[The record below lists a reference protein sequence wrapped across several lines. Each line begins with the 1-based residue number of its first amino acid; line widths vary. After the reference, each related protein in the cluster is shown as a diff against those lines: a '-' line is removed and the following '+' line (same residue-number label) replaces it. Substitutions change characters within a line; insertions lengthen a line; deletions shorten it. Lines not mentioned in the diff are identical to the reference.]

1 MKKKIPIL
9 AQKFRQYCEANK
21 HKGDSEEI
29 RDELINSNHM
39 KVLEQN
45 KQYFASKKKQ
55 VEDQRR
61 RDNVKLED
69 LIQMCVAQINS
80 TVNKVVGDSGD
91 ESEYIEEAKV
101 PHEILRKRY
110 WEDRP
115 SSVLP
120 LRRTKRVKYDS
131 QFRDQ
136 SVSWQDHKASKEEE
150 VKLSKMEMSPSSV
163 IQSLFQSSNKK
174 A

>member
-1 MKKKIPIL
+1 
-9 AQKFRQYCEANK
+9 
-21 HKGDSEEI
+21 
-29 RDELINSNHM
+29 
-39 KVLEQN
+39 
-45 KQYFASKKKQ
+45 
-55 VEDQRR
+55 
-61 RDNVKLED
+61 
-69 LIQMCVAQINS
+69 
-80 TVNKVVGDSGD
+80 VVGDSGD

-110 WEDRP
+110 REDRP

-131 QFRDQ
+131 QVRDQ
-136 SVSWQDHKASKEEE
+136 SVSRQDHKASKEEE

>member
-1 MKKKIPIL
+1 MFLFHDGRGNKWAEIAKYLEGRTDNSIKNHWNSSMKKKIPIL

-110 WEDRP
+110 
-115 SSVLP
+115 
-120 LRRTKRVKYDS
+120 
-131 QFRDQ
+131 
-136 SVSWQDHKASKEEE
+136 
-150 VKLSKMEMSPSSV
+150 
-163 IQSLFQSSNKK
+163 
-174 A
+174 